1 MDGWMEHIQQWS
13 CTCVWIMHDRVSKCQ
28 QLQMDL
34 TMSTEEFESAQTRLV
49 QIERDN
55 LEMKEKL
62 ELVGVFCFRLLFS

>member
-1 MDGWMEHIQQWS
+1 
-13 CTCVWIMHDRVSKCQ
+13 MHDRVSKCQ